1 MDLQNPAQRVQHT
14 LRKCVS
20 LIVAMQGITS
30 KVTDAYP
37 TCAAVR
43 MVPLPPLGIVLSMA
57 QQFAL
62 EVRAIPDSIWRVPTV
77 WPTCAA
83 APMAPSRRARSAQH
97 TALRCA
103 PHARVSTISQVVC
116 ASLTRSAAASNTR
129 LSRPRARATVS
140 ARITPNAALDST
152 RAWHR
157 QRRRTATARHT
168 RRAWLGSTR

>member
-1 MDLQNPAQRVQHT
+1 MLIFTLLPAVLVARQMNVSAHTVLQQQAQ
-14 LRKCVS
+14 
-20 LIVAMQGITS
+20 
-30 KVTDAYP
+30 
-37 TCAAVR
+37 AAHLTVLKYALQVP
-43 MVPLPPLGIVLSMA
+43 VPLDFTCLVE
-57 QQFAL
+57 FAFTMC
-62 EVRAIPDSIWRVPTV
+62 ATVPT
-77 WPTCAA
+77 AIENL
-83 APMAPSRRARSAQH
+83 ARSAQH